1 MSTKV
6 YVKTFLVFSQEF
18 KIFAILNIF
27 IKKMLRFF
35 LTFSAFNIFYL
46 YLYIY
51 GFEIYILVL
60 GSEIFGC
67 LKFLLITGRHLIP
80 PKILKANEQPNL
92 TISLLINLKQK
103 TFNRKKLKDSFKHFD
118 LIYLFYKTFVKAI
131 QKIINQAQAS
141 FNKLRKVP

>member
-1 MSTKV
+1 
-6 YVKTFLVFSQEF
+6 
-18 KIFAILNIF
+18 
-27 IKKMLRFF
+27 MLRFF
-35 LTFSAFNIFYL
+35 LTFSSFNIFYL

-51 GFEIYILVL
+51 GFEIYIHILVL

-103 TFNRKKLKDSFKHFD
+103 TFNRKKLKASFKHFD